1 MDKWNATW
9 SNSLFQELL
18 LPDYDYR
25 NISSISI
32 TGCLKV
38 NFIYASLWRANK
50 IEEIIVQNI
59 RDYLNFDIFIES
71 DQVKLLRLSNIGRI
85 PLIATHTF
93 TNLKAIDT
101 FAIDNVLI
109 ENFEEDFT
117 NISVSHFI
125 LTNVT
130 IKRINKLSFSEKGTT
145 LRIVNSQ
152 FHNITSSPNFVN
164 FQNVEIINSKIV
176 LYTPGVMSIQ
186 GENTIMKNNFFSNVS
201 MSLVAT
207 NTITISGICADGKS
221 TLRVLSKVIHSTD
234 NRMPNEITYPN
245 DNQPKYLVQRN
256 NTVCKAGN
264 CDCPKN
270 NSQSRMV
277 VPTLIVGLMVSLS
290 GSLLCLF
297 YNYNMS

>member
-1 MDKWNATW
+1 
-9 SNSLFQELL
+9 
-18 LPDYDYR
+18 
-25 NISSISI
+25 
-32 TGCLKV
+32 V